1 MNRLQS
7 PRVQGWVGSAA
18 LHAAVLAAVVIL
30 TAAKRELTPPSVFQW
45 DVAMRTIAA
54 PAARLPEPQ
63 AAVPTPRA
71 AKPVTRRPQRER
83 APAKTEPRPVTA
95 AAAARPSTAAPAQ
108 AEPPAPAEA
117 APAPSPE
124 NAGQNSPA
132 VNEPAPASAVAAAS
146 ATPDELLR
154 RIHALKRYPYLALR
168 NGWEGRVTIRA
179 VLTPDGRLLE
189 AHIQESSGYA
199 ALDRDA
205 LALVKR
211 AAAGGGGPA
220 GELHQAAV
228 LIPITYRI
236 ER

>member
-7 PRVQGWVGSAA
+7 PRVQGWLGSAA
-18 LHAAVLAAVVIL
+18 LHVAILAAAVVL
-30 TAAKRELTPPSVFQW
+30 TANNHEPTPPSVFQW

-54 PAARLPEPQ
+54 PAAPPAEPQ
-63 AAVPTPRA
+63 AAAPTPRA
-71 AKPVTRRPQRER
+71 AKPVTRQPQRER
-83 APAKTEPRPVTA
+83 APAKTEPRPVTTA
-95 AAAARPSTAAPAQ
+95 AAPRPSAA
-108 AEPPAPAEA
+108 APAEA
-117 APAPSPE
+117 EPAPPPE
-124 NAGQNSPA
+124 NASQNPA
-132 VNEPAPASAVAAAS
+132 AVSEPEPASAAAA

-211 AAAGGGGPA
+211 AAEGGRQA
-220 GELHQAAV
+220 GEIHQAAV